1 LSSKKLERTKEKR
14 KRRVRAKIH
23 GTAERPR
30 LSVYRSARHIYAQA
44 VDDVLGRTL
53 ASASTLSKD
62 LKDAIGDMKKAEAA
76 RAVGK
81 LVSQRLV
88 GLGVQKAVFDRGVYL
103 YHGRVKALAEGA
115 REAGLEF

>member
-1 LSSKKLERTKEKR
+1 LSSKKLEKTKEKR
-14 KRRVRAKIH
+14 RRRIRGKIQ
-23 GTAERPR
+23 GTSARPR

-44 VDDVLGRTL
+44 VDDVLGKTL

-62 LKDAIGDMKKAEAA
+62 LKDVISDMKKADAA
-76 RAVGK
+76 KAVGK
-81 LVSQRLV
+81 LISKRLT
-88 GLGVQKAVFDRGVYL
+88 GLGIQQAVFDRGVYL